1 MPQPDHLAGNGNLLA
16 SWKEISGYLGRDIRT
31 CLRWEKNFGLP
42 IHRLDPS
49 SEKSRV
55 FAYRGELDEWLH
67 HSKTRRESSSDAWSR
82 AWHRLVLLNVILL
95 FVGGAAV
102 ALFLLLK
109 DDLFPREPADFQ
121 VKGSVLSIL
130 DEEGKTLWRH
140 DTGLENLAGEAAY
153 RSHFQF
159 RRAGRMAEL
168 PYLLIKD
175 LNDDGRRE
183 VLFSPQTL
191 DETKEGDVI
200 CFDRKGR
207 VLWRF
212 KAGRQLTCGGKPY
225 SGDYR
230 INGLVAEDLDGDGPL
245 EILVVAVHRPS
256 WPCQLALLDAQ
267 GNLKGEYW
275 NTGYFNDVAC
285 SDIDGDGVKEII
297 AGGNN
302 NEYGQGCLAVLEAG
316 SLAGSSPHSSPA
328 FRCPELQPGSE
339 RFYVLLPRT
348 DVDLMEN
355 YPVDAVITVDILDN
369 RRIQAKT
376 NLADIYYQF
385 SLDFFDKEV
394 ILSHGFIQ
402 AHEKARLEGKIQSA
416 LNNEYED
423 NLIKGIRY
431 WDGDKWSPD
440 PVIRQSRNQGSAWDH

>member
-1 MPQPDHLAGNGNLLA
+1 MPQPDHLAGDSNLLA
-16 SWKEISGYLGRDIRT
+16 CWKDISSYLGRDIRT

-55 FAYRGELDEWLH
+55 FAYRNELDEWLH
-67 HSKTRRESSSDAWSR
+67 KSKTRRESSRDAWSR
-82 AWHRLVLLNVILL
+82 AWHRLLFLNVLLLVA
-95 FVGGAAV
+95 GGAAV
-102 ALFLLLK
+102 LFFLFK
-109 DDLFPREPADFQ
+109 DGLFPREPADFRI
-121 VKGSVLSIL
+121 KGSVLSIL
-130 DEEGKTLWRH
+130 DDEGKILWRH

-159 RRAGRMAEL
+159 RRVEHSAEL

-175 LNDDGRRE
+175 LNNDGRRE

-191 DETKEGDVI
+191 DETREGSVV

-230 INGLVAEDLDGDGPL
+230 INGLIADDLDGDGPL
-245 EILVVAVHRPS
+245 EILVVSVHRPS
-256 WPCQLALLDAQ
+256 WPCQLALLDSQ
-267 GNLKGEYW
+267 GNIKGEYW

-285 SDIDGDGVKEII
+285 ADIDGDGVKEII

-302 NEYGQGCLAVLEAG
+302 NEYGRGCMAVLSAG
-316 SLAGSSPHSSPA
+316 SLAGGSPRDSAA
-328 FRCPELQPGSE
+328 FRCPDIQPGSE
-339 RFYVLLPRT
+339 LFYILLPRT
-348 DVDLMEN
+348 DVDLTEN

-376 NLADIYYQF
+376 SLTDIYYQF
-385 SLDFFDKEV
+385 SLDFYDKEV
-394 ILSHGFIQ
+394 ILSHGFMQ
-402 AHEKARLEGKIQSA
+402 AHEKARLEGRIQSV
-416 LNNEYED
+416 LNREYED
-423 NLIKGIRY
+423 NLIKGIRF
-431 WDGDKWSPD
+431 WDGGAWSPD
-440 PVIRQSRNQGSAWDH
+440 PVLRQSRHQGLDRIP